1 VILQSLI
8 ALFSGG
14 STDFVWRIRAE
25 THSVV
30 SSGVES
36 AIRGIVVLVKKYLYE
51 YLYKYLYNG
60 YPQTATYTT
69 YTTYTTTITTPLLL
83 LYSTT
88 TAHYYH

>member
-1 VILQSLI
+1 MILQSLI

-36 AIRGIVVLVKKYLYE
+36 AIRGIVVLVKKYLY
-51 YLYKYLYNG
+51 KYLYNG
-60 YPQTATYTT
+60 YPQTAT